1 MINKELIIMEEIK
14 IIKNSP
20 EIISDSIV
28 PVRADKKS
36 NSLLC
41 VVNFGDSPQKNH
53 YKLTSLF

>member
-1 MINKELIIMEEIK
+1 MEEIK

-20 EIISDSIV
+20 EIISDSIA

>member
-1 MINKELIIMEEIK
+1 MEEIK

-20 EIISDSIV
+20 EIISDSIA
-28 PVRADKKS
+28 PVRVDKKS

-41 VVNFGDSPQKNH
+41 VVNFGDSPLKNH